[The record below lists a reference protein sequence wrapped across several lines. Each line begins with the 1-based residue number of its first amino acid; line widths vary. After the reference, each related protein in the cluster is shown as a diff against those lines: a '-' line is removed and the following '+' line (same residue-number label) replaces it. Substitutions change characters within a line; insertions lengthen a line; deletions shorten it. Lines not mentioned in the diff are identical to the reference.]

1 MKKTINQKKRTPFKP
16 IDLPVYQVDFLRLDD
31 LRLKKG
37 ISLRMLKTWL
47 AEDYNVY
54 TSRNFIN
61 DFFSSRR
68 CPSTCK
74 ASFFIAIADILGVN
88 MDDYIVKCNDIA
100 NHTDNAT
107 IMNNNRTAIKSPE
120 EGINKPTKRDV
131 INNDYVEY
139 DNGTV
144 GSDLVKEGCVF

>member
-1 MKKTINQKKRTPFKP
+1 MKKTINQKKRIPFKP
-16 IDLPVYQVDFLRLDD
+16 IAKPVFQVDFTRLDH

-88 MDDYIVKCNDIA
+88 MDDYIVKCN
-100 NHTDNAT
+100 HTDNDT
-107 IMNNNRTAIKSPE
+107 IMNNNRNQVIEAKSPVK
-120 EGINKPTKRDV
+120 GINKPTKRDV
-131 INNDYVEY
+131 INVEY

-144 GSDLVKEGCVF
+144 GNDLVKEGCVF

>member
-1 MKKTINQKKRTPFKP
+1 MKKTINQRKRTPFKP
-16 IDLPVYQVDFLRLDD
+16 IALPIYQVDFLRLDD

-74 ASFFIAIADILGVN
+74 ASFFIAIADILDVN
-88 MDDYIVKCNDIA
+88 MRDYIFKC

-107 IMNNNRTAIKSPE
+107 IMNNNRTALKSPE
-120 EGINKPTKRDV
+120 EGINKTTKRDLV
-131 INNDYVEY
+131 NVEY

-144 GSDLVKEGCVF
+144 GNDLVKEGCVF